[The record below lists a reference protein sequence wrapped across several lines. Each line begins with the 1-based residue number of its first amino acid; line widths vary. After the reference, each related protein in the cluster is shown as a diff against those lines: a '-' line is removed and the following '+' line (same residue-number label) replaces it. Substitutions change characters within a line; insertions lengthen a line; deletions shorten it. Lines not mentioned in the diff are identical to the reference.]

1 MSQTQNPYS
10 SPLVPSVA
18 AVSKAGRMRRIL
30 TLLCIA
36 SAGTCIG
43 SYVSAELLYL
53 HYPDETRTLSRVIRD
68 TTEALVT
75 SPLSM
80 TFGVI
85 PTLGFYGT
93 HGFLVI
99 PGVLMAMS
107 GCVVYYRH
115 PSPVFMVV
123 ALTGFAL
130 WSHNNYLSFHA
141 LMSV

>member
-1 MSQTQNPYS
+1 MSQTQNPYT

-18 AVSKAGRMRRIL
+18 AVGKPDRIRRIL

-53 HYPDETRTLSRVIRD
+53 HYPDETRTLSSVIRN
-68 TTEALVT
+68 TTEALIC
-75 SPLSM
+75 SPFSM

-93 HGFLVI
+93 HGFLAV
-99 PGVLMAMS
+99 PGVLMATI
-107 GCVVYYRH
+107 GCVLYYRH
-115 PSPVFMVV
+115 PSPVFLVV

-130 WSHNNYLSFHA
+130 WSHNNYLSLQA